1 MKYLCLIYETE
12 APPPDMAHYIQ
23 EHIDYDAQLRARGQ
37 LVEAEALQPA
47 ETATTVRMRRGRLS
61 VTDGP
66 FAETS
71 EQLGGFYLVEAGSEE
86 EALRIAAGIPSAR
99 NGSIELRPILSFGPG
114 PEGPR

>member
-1 MKYLCLIYETE
+1 
-12 APPPDMAHYIQ
+12 MAHYIQ

-66 FAETS
+66 F
-71 EQLGGFYLVEAGSEE
+71 
-86 EALRIAAGIPSAR
+86 
-99 NGSIELRPILSFGPG
+99 
-114 PEGPR
+114 